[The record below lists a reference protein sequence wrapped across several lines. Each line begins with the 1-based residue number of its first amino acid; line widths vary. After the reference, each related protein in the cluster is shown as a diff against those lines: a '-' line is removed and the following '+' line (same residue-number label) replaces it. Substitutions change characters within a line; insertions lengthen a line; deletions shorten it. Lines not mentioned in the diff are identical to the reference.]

1 MPSPRHTLASLVEKQ
16 LPLDK
21 PHKLIGG
28 DRGFKSNI
36 VEILTEVQPA
46 SCVNTPEIEILT
58 EETQPVFPISNEL
71 EVKNLVQEFSV
82 NENQVI
88 DVSIDNA
95 GDTQITPENQEQ
107 LNDDSITTSVEINH
121 VEHDVIDHFVA
132 EDLVKIQPLQE
143 DVGQLIIK
151 DARIEET
158 PKERK
163 QRLKREKE
171 EAKKS

>member
-36 VEILTEVQPA
+36 VEILTETQPM
-46 SCVNTPEIEILT
+46 SRVNTLEIEILT
-58 EETQPVFPISNEL
+58 KETQPVFPVSNEL
-71 EVKNLVQEFSV
+71 EVKNLVQEFNV
-82 NENQVI
+82 NENQVV
-88 DVSIDNA
+88 DVSIDNTS
-95 GDTQITPENQEQ
+95 DVQITPENQEQ
-107 LNDDSITTSVEINH
+107 LNDDSTVDNVEINH
-121 VEHDVIDHFVA
+121 VESEVV
-132 EDLVKIQPLQE
+132 EVKQ
-143 DVGQLIIK
+143 
-151 DARIEET
+151 EET